1 MKFRFLYWIF
11 LFLSVIFAGI
21 VTESNMPFYI
31 RILGVVFIIYGVV
44 LNFLAGKTL
53 KKYAHKTKTQGFS
66 VPDKFTKEG
75 IFACMR
81 HPGQFGNM
89 FLMVGVGIVSGSW
102 YALAYSGWAVFFG
115 ALFILYVEEKEAIE
129 KYGSEYCEY
138 IKTTPPFKI
147 SLECIKKA
155 FKAI

>member
-1 MKFRFLYWIF
+1 
-11 LFLSVIFAGI
+11 VIFAGI

-31 RILGVVFIIYGVV
+31 RILGVVFIIYGVI
-44 LNFLAGKTL
+44 LNYLAGKTL
-53 KKYAHKTKTQGFS
+53 KKYAHKTKTKGCS
-66 VPDKFTKEG
+66 VPDKFTQDG

-138 IKTTPPFKI
+138 IKSTAPFKI
-147 SLECIKKA
+147 SVVCIKKA